1 MYNTSNQVPIQYH
14 YTSKEGLFGILNS
27 WSIRANKIED
37 LADETELD
45 YGKEM
50 LYKEFIRR
58 AKNDQELGDE
68 LRRCAENVL
77 LLPDVA
83 AIIQNEGF

>member
-1 MYNTSNQVPIQYH
+1 
-14 YTSKEGLFGILNS
+14 
-27 WSIRANKIED
+27 
-37 LADETELD
+37 
-45 YGKEM
+45 M